1 MTKMR
6 LYLGGFFAFYI
17 PSGSKKRQPW
27 MEVDLSGP
35 TALAE
40 VLVELGIPPAEVNL
54 VVINGQSVEPAGAI
68 INPGDEVR
76 LYPPIGGG

>member
-1 MTKMR
+1 MR

-17 PSGSKKRQPW
+17 PSGSKPRRPW
-27 MEVDLSGP
+27 VEVDLSGP
-35 TALAE
+35 TALSE
-40 VLVELGIPPAEVNL
+40 VLVGLGIPPAEVSL
-54 VVINGQSVEPAGAI
+54 VAINGQAVEPAEAV